1 VKVVSIFYQ
10 WAQLTFE
17 KCLWY
22 YLSVPASASLTDDA
36 RALFARTGLDRIGR
50 VTGSFFLWNVL
61 WCGMFLSFRGRSE
74 IKGAFQVI
82 HR

>member
-10 WAQLTFE
+10 WAQLTFK

-50 VTGSFFLWNVL
+50 VTGSFFYGMS
-61 WCGMFLSFRGRSE
+61 CGVVCSFLLGE
-74 IKGAFQVI
+74 GLKGAFQVI